1 MARGNDERHNP
12 NRKVDKQRLRFF
24 MPTHGVELNQ
34 TGQDVPEDT
43 DPTPPHGTPR
53 GNMNIM
59 GHLMDFDDGNV
70 TDENVHDIADAI
82 RTSGM
87 HMSAGRYG
95 RFLDWYD
102 NEYGRDDD

>member
-1 MARGNDERHNP
+1 MANGKDDAHHP
-12 NRKVDKQRLRFF
+12 NRKVGRDR
-24 MPTHGVELNQ
+24 
-34 TGQDVPEDT
+34 
-43 DPTPPHGTPR
+43 
-53 GNMNIM
+53 MNIM

-70 TDENVHDIADAI
+70 TEDNVHDIADAI